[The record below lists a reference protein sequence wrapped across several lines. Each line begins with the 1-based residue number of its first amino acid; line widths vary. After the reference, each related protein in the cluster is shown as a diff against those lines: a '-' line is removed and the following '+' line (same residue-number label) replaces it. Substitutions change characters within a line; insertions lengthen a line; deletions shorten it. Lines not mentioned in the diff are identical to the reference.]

1 MTDYGVR
8 SAKHVGM
15 FGSVV
20 IGRFGGKLCC
30 FWVGGCRSILD
41 LFAIVVVVVALR
53 INDRRCPLGGSVIS
67 YAN

>member
-1 MTDYGVR
+1 
-8 SAKHVGM
+8 M

-20 IGRFGGKLCC
+20 IEIWREAALCLGR
-30 FWVGGCRSILD
+30 WVRSILD

-53 INDRRCPLGGSVIS
+53 INDRRSPLSGSVIS